1 VAVPS
6 VERSLRAV
14 SRGLK
19 IPGKPHISK
28 QHGWWWIQRAGVQA
42 EGFRDFDSIGR
53 YIEAVNRRG

>member
-1 VAVPS
+1 M
-6 VERSLRAV
+6 